1 METETALLWGFVVLL
16 LVVFITIIGLLV
28 HSGIFE
34 PVEVRTCKP
43 DIGEVYIAYQF
54 ARGPY
59 KESGALFT
67 QIHTLLPDY
76 RTVGVYYDNPKMK
89 QPQKLRYI
97 VGIILAENGSRV
109 DPDHRKLLEENGYR
123 FATFPAIDHA
133 VQASFPYKSTISIV
147 VAIMKVYPA
156 LREYVET
163 RSLCA
168 WPFLEV
174 YDCKSGKIIFI
185 GPLAQ
190 QDDFCVPEVQP
201 NEDNDEENDFDD
213 DRTEASGYSWN
224 ESGSFVRGDSECSDS
239 GAEENLSHPPPPP
252 PPEQPPSYPA
262 NTTTTINPSTL
273 SAIPCPSATSDIPPI
288 QPPLPSPPISL
299 LKGDDLDNPTP
310 TPAPEAVNLMPPP
323 PTPPAHIPSFSAPD
337 TPPALAPLLD
347 TTPVLA
353 PVPATPP
360 SHAPVPAT
368 PPSHAPVPVT
378 PPPHAPLPIPT
389 TPVLTPAT
397 TEPVDVS
404 DSGSQGGEESDANTG
419 SSFEEID
426 EREAAVAAAAAMSNR
441 AGNSSEGDEAGEKKE
456 DDEGER

>member
-224 ESGSFVRGDSECSDS
+224 ESGSFVRGD
-239 GAEENLSHPPPPP
+239 
-252 PPEQPPSYPA
+252 
-262 NTTTTINPSTL
+262 
-273 SAIPCPSATSDIPPI
+273 
-288 QPPLPSPPISL
+288 
-299 LKGDDLDNPTP
+299 DLDNPTP

>member
-16 LVVFITIIGLLV
+16 LVVLITIIGLLI

-67 QIHTLLPDY
+67 QIHTLLPEY

-97 VGIILAENGSRV
+97 VGVILAENGSRV

-174 YDCKSGKIIFI
+174 YDCKRGEIIFI

-213 DRTEASGYSWN
+213 DRTETSGYSWN
-224 ESGSFVRGDSECSDS
+224 ESGSFVRGD
-239 GAEENLSHPPPPP
+239 A
-252 PPEQPPSYPA
+252 
-262 NTTTTINPSTL
+262 
-273 SAIPCPSATSDIPPI
+273 
-288 QPPLPSPPISL
+288 
-299 LKGDDLDNPTP
+299 LDNPTP
-310 TPAPEAVNLMPPP
+310 TPAPEDVNLMPPP

-337 TPPALAPLLD
+337 TPPVLAPLLD
-347 TTPVLA
+347 TPPVLANPVSHA
-353 PVPATPP
+353 PVPATPPPHAPVPATTPP

-368 PPSHAPVPVT
+368 PP
-378 PPPHAPLPIPT
+378 PHAPLPTPT
-389 TPVLTPAT
+389 TPLLTLATPSQSQAPIPAT
-397 TEPVDVS
+397 TEPVDAS

-426 EREAAVAAAAAMSNR
+426 EREAAAAAAMSNR
-441 AGNSSEGDEAGEKKE
+441 AGNNSEGDEAGEKKE